1 MTERL
6 QKILSRY
13 GVASRRGAEQL
24 ILAGRVKLNG
34 AIVTE
39 LGTKADP
46 ESDRIEIDNHLIV
59 KETPQILWVLLYKPI
74 GFICTRH
81 DPQDRKTVFDLL
93 PPAYNRL
100 YYVGR
105 LDYNSSGALLLTN
118 DGDRANLLAHP
129 RHHIPKTYE
138 VWVKGQ
144 PSQSDLQQWRQ
155 GILLDEKTTL
165 PADVT
170 VMTTQPQQTQLRIV
184 LREGRNRQIRRVAEQ
199 LGYPVLALHRT
210 AIASITLGD
219 LRSGSHRLL
228 KPCEIEKLAFSHSR

>member
-1 MTERL
+1 MADRL

-13 GVASRRGAEQL
+13 GVASRREAEQL

-46 ESDRIEIDNHLIV
+46 TCDRIEVDNHLIV
-59 KETPQILWVLLYKPI
+59 KETPQILWVLLYKPV

-81 DPQDRKTVFDLL
+81 DPQGRKTIFDLL
-93 PPAYNRL
+93 PPTYDRL

-118 DGDRANLLAHP
+118 DGDRANLLTHP

-155 GILLDEKTTL
+155 GVLLDEKTTL

-170 VMTTQPQQTQLRIV
+170 VLAAQPQQTQLRIV

-199 LGYPVLALHRT
+199 LGYPVLALHRV

-228 KPCEIEKLAFSHSR
+228 KPCEIEKLALSHSR